1 MSSYTAIDRS
11 CNGIDSP
18 SVITSFVC
26 CSRRINPYSVFN
38 LDMLNFSDASQELLK
53 NRQVAVMGIEVNES

>member
-1 MSSYTAIDRS
+1 MSSYTAIDSSS
-11 CNGIDSP
+11 CNDIDSP

-38 LDMLNFSDASQELLK
+38 YTCIQLQWRESGVVEESASSSDG
-53 NRQVAVMGIEVNES
+53 N